1 MGPTTSPPA
10 TWSTTPLSSSESPSC
25 TGRSS
30 ASRDRPRC
38 SSPMSGRATAASSP
52 SHLPPS
58 SHRLAR
64 RPASSASCPGSSDRS
79 RPLRRSRCCS
89 SWAILSSVAYWPTT
103 PSSSRSA
110 PSTSVATRP
119 ARPVGPTRA
128 RSSSPSTTTCACRTR
143 TESDSVS
150 GPKRIKVNGV
160 ELYWGQWG
168 DARGPPLG
176 LCHGFTGSSHDFA
189 LQVQPLSESRRVIAV
204 DQRGHGLSSKTHDI
218 AGYSIDQL
226 TADLIGFI
234 EQVSEGPVDLLGH
247 SMGGR
252 VSLGVVLARPDLVR
266 SLVLMD
272 TSAWSFLP
280 DDEKVRTMIA
290 DYMDAFDPAR
300 GMPSSFG
307 ISGPEDALIEAAT
320 TAEWWQRKEELF
332 SGVDAYA
339 VKAFGTELFS
349 GIDSLR
355 PQLPTIGQPTAVIA
369 GSHDHPLVDQAPD
382 LAAEVAHGQL
392 CVIEGAY
399 HSPQLTHPQQWREAV
414 EHHLAPLDS

>member
-1 MGPTTSPPA
+1 MTSP
-10 TWSTTPLSSSESPSC
+10 E
-25 TGRSS
+25 
-30 ASRDRPRC
+30 
-38 SSPMSGRATAASSP
+38 
-52 SHLPPS
+52 
-58 SHRLAR
+58 
-64 RPASSASCPGSSDRS
+64 
-79 RPLRRSRCCS
+79 
-89 SWAILSSVAYWPTT
+89 
-103 PSSSRSA
+103 
-110 PSTSVATRP
+110 
-119 ARPVGPTRA
+119 
-128 RSSSPSTTTCACRTR
+128 
-143 TESDSVS
+143 
-150 GPKRIKVNGV
+150 RIKVNGV
-160 ELYWGQWG
+160 ELHWGQWG
-168 DARGPPLG
+168 DAPGTPLV

-189 LQVQPLSESRRVIAV
+189 LQVESLSESPARHRAGPARPRAL
-204 DQRGHGLSSKTHDI
+204 DQDRATSPATPST
-218 AGYSIDQL
+218 SL

-252 VSLGVVLARPDLVR
+252 VSLGVVLARPDLIR

-280 DDEKVRTMIA
+280 DDEKVRTMVA

-339 VKAFGTELFS
+339 VKAFGTALFS

-355 PQLPTIGQPTAVIA
+355 PQLPTDQPA
-369 GSHDHPLVDQAPD
+369 HDRHRGRPTITPWSIKPRIWRPRWPT
-382 LAAEVAHGQL
+382 GRL

-414 EHHLAPLDS
+414 EHHLAALDS

>member
-1 MGPTTSPPA
+1 
-10 TWSTTPLSSSESPSC
+10 
-25 TGRSS
+25 
-30 ASRDRPRC
+30 
-38 SSPMSGRATAASSP
+38 MSGP
-52 SHLPPS
+52 
-58 SHRLAR
+58 
-64 RPASSASCPGSSDRS
+64 
-79 RPLRRSRCCS
+79 
-89 SWAILSSVAYWPTT
+89 
-103 PSSSRSA
+103 
-110 PSTSVATRP
+110 
-119 ARPVGPTRA
+119 
-128 RSSSPSTTTCACRTR
+128 
-143 TESDSVS
+143 E
-150 GPKRIKVNGV
+150 RIKVNGV
-160 ELYWGQWG
+160 ELHWGQWG
-168 DARGPPLG
+168 DVSGPPLV

-189 LQVQPLSESRRVIAV
+189 LQVEALSESRRVIAV

-252 VSLGVVLARPDLVR
+252 VSLGVVLARPDLIR
-266 SLVLMD
+266 SLMLMD

-280 DDEKVRTMIA
+280 DDEEVRTMVA
-290 DYMDAFDPAR
+290 DYMKAFDPAR

-307 ISGPEDALIEAAT
+307 ISGPEDAWIEAAT
-320 TAEWWQRKEELF
+320 TAEWWRRKEELF

-355 PQLPTIGQPTAVIA
+355 PQLPTVIQPTTVIA

-382 LAAEVAHGQL
+382 LAAEVAQGQL

>member
-1 MGPTTSPPA
+1 
-10 TWSTTPLSSSESPSC
+10 
-25 TGRSS
+25 
-30 ASRDRPRC
+30 
-38 SSPMSGRATAASSP
+38 MSGP
-52 SHLPPS
+52 
-58 SHRLAR
+58 
-64 RPASSASCPGSSDRS
+64 
-79 RPLRRSRCCS
+79 
-89 SWAILSSVAYWPTT
+89 
-103 PSSSRSA
+103 
-110 PSTSVATRP
+110 
-119 ARPVGPTRA
+119 
-128 RSSSPSTTTCACRTR
+128 
-143 TESDSVS
+143 E
-150 GPKRIKVNGV
+150 RIRVNGV
-160 ELYWGQWG
+160 ELHWGQWG
-168 DARGPPLG
+168 DASGPPLV

-189 LQVQPLSESRRVIAV
+189 LQVEALSESRRVIAL

-218 AGYSIDQL
+218 AGYTIDQL

-252 VSLGVVLARPDLVR
+252 VSLGVVLARPDLIR

-280 DDEKVRTMIA
+280 DDEEVRTMVA
-290 DYMDAFDPAR
+290 DYMKAFDPAR

-307 ISGPEDALIEAAT
+307 ISGPEDALIEATT
-320 TAEWWQRKEELF
+320 TAEWWRRKEELF

-339 VKAFGTELFS
+339 VKAFGTALFS
-349 GIDSLR
+349 VIDSLR
-355 PQLPTIGQPTAVIA
+355 PQLPTIVQPTTVIA

-382 LAAEVAHGQL
+382 LAAEVAQGQL